1 MSKCHFMKKRGCDM
15 STSKSEID
23 SFFTDGKIRID
34 KIRTLDNENYKI
46 EWEIKIIGGKFYAR
60 KFIDGK
66 VKSKIKEVTKEWI
79 KERLNIE
86 ITL

>member
-1 MSKCHFMKKRGCDM
+1 M

-34 KIRTLDNENYKI
+34 KIRTLDNKNYKI

-79 KERLNIE
+79 KERGGNLWENQAYQAWNLNAV
-86 ITL
+86 